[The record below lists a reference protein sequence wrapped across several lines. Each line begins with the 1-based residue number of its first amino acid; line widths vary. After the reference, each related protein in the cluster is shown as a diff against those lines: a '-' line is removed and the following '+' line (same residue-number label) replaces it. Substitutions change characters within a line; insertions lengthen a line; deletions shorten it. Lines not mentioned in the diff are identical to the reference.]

1 MVDPN
6 ATVLNLRHRSVL
18 KTVNLQRHRTSKLSP
33 ESGSV
38 TETTESELTPRTPE
52 NADPL
57 ESDLVDNFV
66 RLDCKDS
73 PTVPPPNYREIFL
86 NSQLGEKQG
95 KSDFPTRIPVLKP
108 SSLYPINELEE
119 MAECREVSFSRD
131 SEADKTKKPEED
143 SSGFITAPN
152 FDRKSTPTEISFDPQ
167 AFAEILERT
176 LKQPVP
182 RTAISDSVLA
192 PKTFNGTAAEDPEAW
207 LDYFER
213 YIKYRNIPD
222 GEKRTLF
229 SMFMRE
235 GAANWLSTLTEYTLR
250 SYESLKKAFQENFFK
265 SRELLWK
272 EAGDLFNQMQR
283 PEERVDD
290 FVTRLKRCARRL
302 NITDDTFHHAV
313 LHGLRGPIRLHVL
326 QQGVRDL
333 QQTLRAARIAEAST
347 SADPLTSLL
356 LETIKTTTNMA
367 EKQAADIKELSAK
380 VSALATSNNGTVAP
394 VAYAEN
400 AQLVT
405 NAVSRNDKPAF
416 GDNRRKDNF
425 RPRVVKQTPQN
436 IQRANYA
443 RQTANRKSVI
453 QTSFRQ
459 PQTASYDCRN
469 CGLHHQ
475 RGECKAFGQTC
486 NHCGKIGHF
495 ARVCRA
501 NKTTTQ

>member
-1 MVDPN
+1 MVDPD

-18 KTVNLQRHRTSKLSP
+18 KTVRSQRHRSPRLSVK
-33 ESGSV
+33 SGSV
-38 TETTESELTPRTPE
+38 TEDTESELTPRTPE
-52 NADPL
+52 NADLL

-73 PTVPPPNYREIFL
+73 PTVPPPNYKEVIL
-86 NSQLGEKQG
+86 NSQLGEKRSSSNFLT
-95 KSDFPTRIPVLKP
+95 KIPVLKP
-108 SSLYPINELEE
+108 SSLYPINELQE

-131 SEADKTKKPEED
+131 TEADRSRKPEED
-143 SSGFITAPN
+143 SRGFVTVPLS
-152 FDRKSTPTEISFDPQ
+152 DRKPTSEGASFDPHL
-167 AFAEILERT
+167 FAEILERT
-176 LKQPVP
+176 LKQPAP

-192 PKTFNGTAAEDPEAW
+192 PKTFNGTTAEDPEAW

-213 YIKYRNIPD
+213 YTKYRNIPN
-222 GEKRTLF
+222 GEKITLF

-235 GAANWLSTLTEYTLR
+235 GAANWLSTLAEYTLR
-250 SYESLKKAFQENFFK
+250 SYESLKRAFQENFFK

-326 QQGVRDL
+326 QQGVTDL
-333 QQTLRAARIAEAST
+333 EQTLRAARIAEAST
-347 SADPLTSLL
+347 AADPLTSLL

-394 VAYAEN
+394 VAYAESD
-400 AQLVT
+400 QLVT
-405 NAVSRNDKPAF
+405 NAVGRNNKPAF
-416 GDNRRKDNF
+416 DDNRRRDNF

-436 IQRANYA
+436 IQRASYA